1 MRKSPLSPKPW
12 AHPLGGVSAGVGGVS
27 SGVGGTN
34 ANEGG
39 ENPFSCGLPSA
50 GACRVTKHL
59 ALEDGGQRSHRPH
72 GTRLPEE
79 QRPRPRSSLLHT
91 PGCVLPG
98 QMARPAS
105 QRKKPK
111 LRETSRR
118 TLSLDSEPE
127 PSHGR
132 VRARSRMPHGN
143 WRRKWLVGV
152 LSMPALLCVF
162 LSSQCAGGGWTH
174 SELPLRRCVWA
185 QQEGKKLSY

>member
-1 MRKSPLSPKPW
+1 M
-12 AHPLGGVSAGVGGVS
+12 GGVS
-27 SGVGGTN
+27 SGVGGAN

-39 ENPFSCGLPSA
+39 ENPFSYGLPSA
-50 GACRVTKHL
+50 GACRATKHL

-79 QRPRPRSSLLHT
+79 QRPRPHTSLLHT
-91 PGCVLPG
+91 PSRVLLASVLPG
-98 QMARPAS
+98 RMARPAS

-143 WRRKWLVGV
+143 WRRKWLVRV
-152 LSMPALLCVF
+152 LFMPTLLCVF
-162 LSSQCAGGGWTH
+162 LSSQRSGG
-174 SELPLRRCVWA
+174 V
-185 QQEGKKLSY
+185 